1 MLSRRPAALY
11 SRFKTVTF
19 DPDNEYRH
27 SDYKF
32 DQFKRLKRI
41 KQGLLWVSGLG
52 FIILKRADVN
62 ETLQFLWSC
71 YVSKRHD
78 QPFDE
83 IEKHYRFSVF
93 EIGDTVNQFAFV
105 MAAAYCAYVVFALLC
120 PAEDKDELS
129 LEQWR
134 REAEKNYQQLK
145 RETRLYETA
154 QDILKENQKLRGQF
168 APINNHLI
176 KLQERLVRVRLEI
189 TAIES
194 VQSGKTVK
202 KRSRPEA
209 DLFETAPS
217 PPKTPART
225 IRAKRRLPKRRRNIP
240 KF

>member
-1 MLSRRPAALY
+1 MPSRRPAALY

-19 DPDNEYRH
+19 DPNREH
-27 SDYKF
+27 HHANYKF

-41 KQGLLWVSGLG
+41 KQVLLWASGLG
-52 FIILKRADVN
+52 FIILKRAEVN
-62 ETLQFLWSC
+62 ETFQFLWSC
-71 YVSKRHD
+71 HVSARHN
-78 QPFDE
+78 QHFNK
-83 IEKHYRFSVF
+83 IENDYKFSIV
-93 EIGDTVNQFAFV
+93 EIGDTLNQFAFV
-105 MAAAYCAYVVFALLC
+105 MVSAYCVYIVIALLC

-154 QDILKENQKLRGQF
+154 QDILKENQKLRDQF

-189 TAIES
+189 TALES